1 MSLKILVVEDHIPSL
16 ELISEVLSSAEADVR
31 PMSDSEEA
39 AALVEKERFDGIFLD
54 LQMPKVHGLQLVRRI
69 RESSWNKSTAIVVI
83 TGQRERRTMQSA
95 FAEGATFFLEKPID
109 RHRLLRLFRAV
120 RGTLSYNRRQ
130 FARISFR
137 AEVAYECRG
146 VTSRGVSSNLSLGG
160 ILFEA
165 PQLRR
170 GDAVRFSFHLP
181 STNVLVDALGKVVRI
196 DEKNRAGVR
205 FININEAGRRA
216 IRELVDREQ

>member
-1 MSLKILVVEDHIPSL
+1 
-16 ELISEVLSSAEADVR
+16 
-31 PMSDSEEA
+31 
-39 AALVEKERFDGIFLD
+39 
-54 LQMPKVHGLQLVRRI
+54 
-69 RESSWNKSTAIVVI
+69 
-83 TGQRERRTMQSA
+83 MQSA